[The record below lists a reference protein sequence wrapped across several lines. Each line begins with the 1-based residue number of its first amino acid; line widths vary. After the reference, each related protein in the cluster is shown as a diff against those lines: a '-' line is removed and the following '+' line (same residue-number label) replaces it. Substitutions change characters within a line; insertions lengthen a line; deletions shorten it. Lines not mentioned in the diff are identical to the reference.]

1 MRRVE
6 SSTRTTDH
14 PWFWR
19 WEIFLTRCL
28 LNLAIFTTG
37 GDPQPSVHLFF
48 ADRYW
53 RLSDHYARRGRH
65 QEAKLLDAKARWH
78 HHRGGGDDERPAV
91 AAVMGIP
98 RRPTLTE
105 AIGRPIDTPDDAA

>member
-1 MRRVE
+1 MTAP
-6 SSTRTTDH
+6 SPDH
-14 PWFWR
+14 SWFWR

-53 RLSDHYARRGRH
+53 RLWDHYARPGRR

-98 RRPTLTE
+98 RRPTFTE
-105 AIGRPIDTPDDAA
+105 AIGRPIEPPDDAA